1 MVEVRITAPH
11 DLRIGR
17 ARVFNERALQVRW
30 NKGAHLTQ
38 PEELQ
43 RALSKLD
50 PSKNLV
56 IFADF

>member
-17 ARVFNERALQVRW
+17 APVFNERALQVRW

-43 RALSKLD
+43 RALS
-50 PSKNLV
+50 SRS
-56 IFADF
+56 